1 MQDKESLKEE
11 YRLTFPGWSEEQ
23 LDEYSSIMAAKY
35 STIKKG
41 PNVIHLE
48 YYGGL
53 IDNNDIS
60 EIEANISTLGLQLS
74 RFDKNG
80 VAYASIHD
88 FTLQVALFLSDPI
101 VQTILLGVGTN
112 ALWDSIKAS
121 SLLVWRRLKQRV
133 WHLPE
138 NERRLKINFGLKVR
152 IDAEN
157 FFDLKLDGEA
167 DEETTLQALDKALEL
182 IKSVKDIQAKSRNKF
197 FIYDK
202 KKGWIEINIREELMK
217 KAEQSSK
224 KGK

>member
-11 YRLTFPGWSEEQ
+11 YRLTFPNWTEEK
-23 LDEYSSIMAAKY
+23 LDQYATMMAAKY

-41 PNVIHLE
+41 PDVIHLE

-53 IDNNDIS
+53 IDDKDIV
-60 EIEANISTLGLQLS
+60 EIEANISTQGLQLS

-80 VAYASIHD
+80 VPYASIHD

-101 VQTILLGVGTN
+101 VQMILLGVGTN

-152 IDAEN
+152 IDADN

-167 DEETTLQALDKALEL
+167 DEETTLQALDKAFEL
-182 IKSVKDIQAKSRNKF
+182 MKSMKDIQAKSRNKF

-202 KKGWIEINIREELMK
+202 KKGWIEINVMDEIIK

-224 KGK
+224 KRK